1 MRWIT
6 TLDRYSKGKL
16 NVIHTEHHTSRLE
29 KDYLNGQSQT
39 GKDNNPQVE
48 ATAHNGNEEVVSKA
62 EEFQPQCNALAG
74 GTIEYYHRKWA
85 TSLFFSN
92 LVARG

>member
-1 MRWIT
+1 MT
-6 TLDRYSKGKL
+6 ALDRYSEGKL
-16 NVIHTEHHTSRLE
+16 NVIHSEHHTSRLE

-39 GKDNNPQVE
+39 GKDNIK

-74 GTIEYYHRKWA
+74 GTIEYYHRK
-85 TSLFFSN
+85 
-92 LVARG
+92 